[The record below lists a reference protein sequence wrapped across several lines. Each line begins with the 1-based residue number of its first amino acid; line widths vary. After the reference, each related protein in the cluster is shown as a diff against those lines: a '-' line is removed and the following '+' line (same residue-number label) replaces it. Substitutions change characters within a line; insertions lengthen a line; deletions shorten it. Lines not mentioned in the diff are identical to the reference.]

1 MAEPLTDQIIRKVKQ
16 AAELY
21 HRLLLVVAPAGAGK
35 TTALQDVRDRT
46 GAPLV
51 NVNLELSRQMLE
63 LTERQRALQLPRLLR
78 ELVGNGGGEMILLD
92 NIEVIFDVDLKQ
104 DPLRLL
110 QGLSRNKT
118 VVAAWNGTIAQDS
131 LTYAAP
137 NHPEYRRYP
146 LRDFLVAS
154 PFGTTNEHE

>member
-1 MAEPLTDQIIRKVKQ
+1 MGEPLADQIIRKIKQ

-21 HRLLLVVAPAGAGK
+21 HRLMLVVAPAGEGK

-51 NVNLELSRQMLE
+51 NVNLELSSWMLE
-63 LTERQRALQLPRLLR
+63 LTQRQRALQLPRLLR
-78 ELVGNGGGEMILLD
+78 EIVGDDGNEMILLD
-92 NIEVIFDVDLKQ
+92 NIEIIFDVGLKQ

-118 VVAAWNGTIAQDS
+118 VVAAWNGTIVGDS

-137 NHPEYRRYP
+137 DHPEYRRYP
-146 LRDFLVAS
+146 MRGFLVAS
-154 PFGTTNEHE
+154 PEVTT

>member
-1 MAEPLTDQIIRKVKQ
+1 MAEPLADHIIRKVKQ

-21 HRLLLVVAPAGAGK
+21 HRLMLVIAPAGAGK
-35 TTALQDVRDRT
+35 TTALLDIQDRT

-51 NVNLELSRQMLE
+51 NVNLELSRRMLD

-78 ELVGNGGGEMILLD
+78 DLVSKSEGEMILLD
-92 NIEVIFDVDLKQ
+92 NIEILFDVGLKQ

-118 VVAAWNGTIAQDS
+118 VVAAWNGTIVEDS

-137 NHPEYRRYP
+137 AHPEYRRYP
-146 LRDFLVAS
+146 MRDFLVAS
-154 PFGTTNEHE
+154 PEVTT

>member
-1 MAEPLTDQIIRKVKQ
+1 MAEPLADQIMRKVKQ

-21 HRLLLVVAPAGAGK
+21 HRLILVVAPAGAGK
-35 TTALQDVRDRT
+35 TTALLDVQDRT
-46 GAPLV
+46 DASLV
-51 NVNLELSRQMLE
+51 NVNLELSRRMLD

-78 ELVGNGGGEMILLD
+78 DLVSKSEGEMILLD
-92 NIEVIFDVDLKQ
+92 NIEILFDVGLKQ

-118 VVAAWNGTIAQDS
+118 VVAAWNGTIVEDS

-137 NHPEYRRYP
+137 AHPEYRRYP
-146 LRDFLVAS
+146 MRDFLVAS
-154 PFGTTNEHE
+154 PEVTA